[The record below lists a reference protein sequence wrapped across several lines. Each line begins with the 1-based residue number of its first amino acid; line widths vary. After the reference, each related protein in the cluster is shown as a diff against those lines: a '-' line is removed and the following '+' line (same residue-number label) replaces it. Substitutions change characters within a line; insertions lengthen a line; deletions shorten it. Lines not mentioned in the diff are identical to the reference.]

1 MPLDAPGFD
10 WKSWRHGN
18 VSIVIG
24 EEEKIPTGYYGGEPG
39 GGYAGRDVLRGGA
52 PGEAREAPPAEQQRR
67 QHLASNQT
75 KSQLPS
81 NFKMEEVSKMGM
93 VEPSQWFLL
102 LFFFLG
108 TFSSSLQFHIVC
120 TIERKRKQRHRVTF
134 PSWLLRPWMVWLV
147 WWSHPH
153 IALTL
158 MDGII
163 EQVKLLPFFY
173 GKKVHPQD
181 NHNASAPEQIRNT
194 KNEDRQLSSC
204 RVQRKAPSHQIY
216 DQHSQ

>member
-1 MPLDAPGFD
+1 
-10 WKSWRHGN
+10 
-18 VSIVIG
+18 
-24 EEEKIPTGYYGGEPG
+24 
-39 GGYAGRDVLRGGA
+39 
-52 PGEAREAPPAEQQRR
+52 
-67 QHLASNQT
+67 
-75 KSQLPS
+75 
-81 NFKMEEVSKMGM
+81 
-93 VEPSQWFLL
+93 
-102 LFFFLG
+102 
-108 TFSSSLQFHIVC
+108 
-120 TIERKRKQRHRVTF
+120 
-134 PSWLLRPWMVWLV
+134 
-147 WWSHPH
+147 
-153 IALTL
+153 